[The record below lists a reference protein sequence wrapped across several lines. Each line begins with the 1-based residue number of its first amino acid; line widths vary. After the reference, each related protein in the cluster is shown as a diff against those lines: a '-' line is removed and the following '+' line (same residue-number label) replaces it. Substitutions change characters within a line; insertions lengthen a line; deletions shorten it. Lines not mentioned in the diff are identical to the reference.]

1 MSHTNYHCPICFEQL
16 TESPPPPAPRRA
28 HFCPDCGTAW
38 IISQTLYRKP
48 PVKSPLTG
56 YSWWR
61 TVADTLWLC
70 WLTATNPRLAWQIN
84 GQSKWRYY
92 CLMRITKDEQQ

>member
-1 MSHTNYHCPICFEQL
+1 MKHTNYNCPICFEQL
-16 TESPPPPAPRRA
+16 TAASPYVTSPR
-28 HFCPDCGTAW
+28 HCPDCGTSW
-38 IISQTLYRKP
+38 HIHQEPQRKP

-92 CLMRITKDEQQ
+92 CRLRITKNEPQ